1 MTYQETSRL
10 LSQHFNLTDKEI
22 EIPLLN
28 LKITNHRFV
37 SQHSNLLPGESQYYC
52 AEHDLNFME
61 TEHPEYRID
70 NPALNEIQMMNDS
83 QIPENRDFTYPVFTS
98 TKQGKSKGLIILL
111 HGLNEKNWDKYLPWA
126 YYLMEQTGSD
136 VLLFPL
142 AFHMNRSLPQWSNPK
157 LMRVVNE
164 AMCQA
169 MPKTNHASFAN
180 ASISAR
186 MHFLPQR
193 FYWSGLQSYFDLLQ
207 LLKDIRMGRI
217 TSLMKDVQVDFFA
230 YSIGAFLAEI
240 LFLTNED
247 EVFNDSRLFIFC
259 GGPTLNKMYAGSKYI
274 LNSEANLAM
283 YAYYLEHLEHEL
295 KSDKR
300 LAHYL
305 SEAHPVGIYFR
316 SMLDFNKL
324 TELREKRFKELHKQI
339 SVVALRKDK
348 VAPPLEVS
356 NTFKGVENNIGI
368 KVRVLDFPYE
378 YDHVTPFPLKK
389 DSESEVDKAFRK
401 VIKTAV
407 KFFK

>member
-1 MTYQETSRL
+1 
-10 LSQHFNLTDKEI
+10 
-22 EIPLLN
+22 
-28 LKITNHRFV
+28 
-37 SQHSNLLPGESQYYC
+37 
-52 AEHDLNFME
+52 
-61 TEHPEYRID
+61 
-70 NPALNEIQMMNDS
+70 
-83 QIPENRDFTYPVFTS
+83 
-98 TKQGKSKGLIILL
+98 
-111 HGLNEKNWDKYLPWA
+111 
-126 YYLMEQTGSD
+126 
-136 VLLFPL
+136 
-142 AFHMNRSLPQWSNPK
+142 
-157 LMRVVNE
+157 
-164 AMCQA
+164 
-169 MPKTNHASFAN
+169 
-180 ASISAR
+180 
-186 MHFLPQR
+186 
-193 FYWSGLQSYFDLLQ
+193 
-207 LLKDIRMGRI
+207 
-217 TSLMKDVQVDFFA
+217 MKDVQVDFFA